1 MLSFCNRQV
10 VAMLCLVAGFAWSC
24 AQKDTLLPLPTQE
37 PFVWTSAIYNV
48 RSDSFFK
55 IRVDSLKSI
64 NSRFNHKD
72 LLHNIAIKFSWGAGS
87 IENFKRKA
95 YLYDTYNLDTGSPV
109 YAGKDSF
116 YFYGTK
122 VTTTLP
128 IGQTYELELK
138 QPNQPTMLARTILR
152 DTPMVSLIK
161 TESYKSSNYYG
172 FLSYLHTFKVKLP
185 DPTKNHYYVV
195 YISKNGRFNSNGIYD
210 AIHPNY
216 PNGQGLLLQSVN
228 KGYKCLYRPQ
238 AWVVAVPPST
248 TSEQIFQVPFGL
260 SSKEVELEISE
271 VSYAFYLTYKNGYQN
286 FEADQYIPFSPLL
299 SNFIQGKGLF
309 ELLNPA
315 RVISK
320 T

>member
-138 QPNQPTMLARTILR
+138 QPNQPTMLARAVLR
-152 DTPMVSLIK
+152 DTPIVNLIRI
-161 TESYKSSNYYG
+161 EGYESSNTYG
-172 FLSYLHTFKVKLP
+172 ILSYLHTFKIKLL
-185 DPTKNHYYVV
+185 DPNQKTHYYVV
-195 YISKNGRFNSNGIYD
+195 YISKNGTRD
-210 AIHPNY
+210 ATHSNY
-216 PNGQGLLLQSVN
+216 PNGQGVLSQNIN
-228 KGYKCLYRPQ
+228 KGFKCNYRPQ

-248 TSEQIFQVPFGL
+248 TGEQIFQMPFNFYGK
-260 SSKEVELEISE
+260 KELELEICE
-271 VSYAFYLTYKNGYQN
+271 VSYAFYLTYKNAYQN
-286 FEADQYIPFSPLL
+286 FEVDQYTPFTPLL
-299 SNFIQGKGLF
+299 SNFTQGKGLF

-315 RVISK
+315 RIISK
-320 T
+320 I

>member
-1 MLSFCNRQV
+1 MLNFTSSRFIF
-10 VAMLCLVAGFAWSC
+10 LCFFASIWISC

-64 NSRFNHKD
+64 NSRFNHND
-72 LLHNIAIKFSWGAGS
+72 LLRDIAIKFSWGAGS

-95 YLYDTYNLDTGSPV
+95 YLRDAYNFDTGSPV

-122 VTTTLP
+122 VITTLP

-138 QPNQPTMLARTILR
+138 QPNQPTMLARAVLR
-152 DTPMVSLIK
+152 DTPLVNLIRI
-161 TESYKSSNYYG
+161 EGYESSNSYG
-172 FLSYLHTFKVKLP
+172 MFFYLHTFKVKLP
-185 DPTKNHYYVV
+185 DPTKTHYYVV
-195 YISKNGRFNSNGIYD
+195 YISKKGTRD
-210 AIHPNY
+210 ATHPNY
-216 PNGQGLLLQSVN
+216 PNGGNTLSQSVN
-228 KGYKCLYRPQ
+228 RGYKCYYRPQ

-248 TSEQIFQVPFGL
+248 TGEQIFQVPFNFYGK
-260 SSKEVELEISE
+260 KELELEICE

-286 FEADQYIPFSPLL
+286 FEVDQYIPFSPLL
-299 SNFIQGKGLF
+299 SNFTQGKGLF

-320 T
+320 I